1 MIGALVQRL
10 VYMRFVQSCHRGV
23 AAMEADLVYYR
34 RRSAEE
40 RAAAVSARNSKVRA
54 VHRELAKHYG
64 ERLAALEAEHRRSE
78 IHLVTA
84 A

>member
-1 MIGALVQRL
+1 
-10 VYMRFVQSCHRGV
+10 
-23 AAMEADLVYYR
+23 METDLVYYR

-40 RAAAVSARNSKVRA
+40 RAAAAAARNKKVRA
-54 VHRELAKHYG
+54 VHLDLAMRYD
-64 ERLAALEAEHRRSE
+64 ERVVALAAEQRRSE

>member
-1 MIGALVQRL
+1 
-10 VYMRFVQSCHRGV
+10 
-23 AAMEADLVYYR
+23 MEADLVYYR

-40 RAAAVSARNSKVRA
+40 RAAAAAAPSEKVRSIHLDLA
-54 VHRELAKHYG
+54 VRYD
-64 ERLAALEAEHRRSE
+64 ERVVALAAEQRRSE

>member
-1 MIGALVQRL
+1 
-10 VYMRFVQSCHRGV
+10 
-23 AAMEADLVYYR
+23 MEADLVYYR

-40 RAAAVSARNSKVRA
+40 RAAAAAAPSEKVRLVHLDLA
-54 VHRELAKHYG
+54 VRYD
-64 ERLAALEAEHRRSE
+64 ERVVALAAEQRRSE

>member
-1 MIGALVQRL
+1 
-10 VYMRFVQSCHRGV
+10 
-23 AAMEADLVYYR
+23 MEADLVYYR

-40 RAAAVSARNSKVRA
+40 RSAAAAAHNRKVRA
-54 VHRELAKHYG
+54 VHLHLAMLYD
-64 ERLAALEAEHRRSE
+64 ERVVALAAEQRRSE

>member
-1 MIGALVQRL
+1 
-10 VYMRFVQSCHRGV
+10 
-23 AAMEADLVYYR
+23 MEADLVYYR

-40 RAAAVSARNSKVRA
+40 RTAAAAARDQRVRG
-54 VHRELAKHYG
+54 VHLDLAMRYD
-64 ERLAALEAEHRRSE
+64 ERIVALTAKQRRSE